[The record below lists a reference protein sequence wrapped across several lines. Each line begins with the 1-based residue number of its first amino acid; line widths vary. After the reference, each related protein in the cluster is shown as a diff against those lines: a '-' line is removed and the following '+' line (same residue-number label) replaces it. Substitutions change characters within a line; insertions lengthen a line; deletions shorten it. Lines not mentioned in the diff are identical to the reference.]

1 MRKELERLEAAG
13 DRLAKILR
21 SRRSSDRRAARAG
34 IETPRAAQDV
44 LRYVIEGGPA
54 RVSEIARTSG
64 SGEPAVS
71 RLVSQLERQGLLERV
86 PDRVDRRAALVR
98 ATRSGQAAAHRLRQA
113 ADEIFEEHMAAWRR
127 PDVEQLAELLERFCR
142 DLAREK

>member
-1 MRKELERLEAAG
+1 M
-13 DRLAKILR
+13 
-21 SRRSSDRRAARAG
+21 
-34 IETPRAAQDV
+34 
-44 LRYVIEGGPA
+44 
-54 RVSEIARTSG
+54 
-64 SGEPAVS
+64 S